1 MFRWGIQSKPPAF
14 MRGFLFSLMI
24 LTAWLSAAPDFAK
37 VVRPVLERRCFS
49 CHGPKEQKGKLRLDT
64 LSTDLV
70 QNARAAEMWQEVR
83 AVINLGEMPPKEEG
97 TLKEAE
103 RRVLLDW
110 LNPTIAQ
117 AAKQAQS
124 KGGRV
129 VVRRL
134 NQREYQNTMR
144 DLLGVDLEYTR
155 DFPPDGI
162 SADGMR
168 NNGSALQMN
177 AIQLEYYL
185 AAARKALDKM
195 ITTEPAP
202 PVFKHRFEKST
213 DNKFPQGIGG
223 ANELDRKKEFIVR
236 IRKDYPEQGRFRIR
250 LGVQVELP
258 ETEGPVPQ
266 LHVRVGYRPDT
277 LVDMATLAQRD
288 LTKAGK
294 HELEFTGRIENFP
307 LPVRGQGKYPGLV
320 VMVANEY
327 DRFGQLT
334 GRSAKSGKQKGNEE
348 GEGYPKLRV
357 DWLEFEGP
365 VFQQWPPA
373 EHRRILFESDKRE
386 SDEAGYAREVMTRF
400 LPRAWRRPVTDAEVD
415 RFVGFYRKLRPNFPT
430 FEDALREV
438 LVMALV
444 SPDFLYLMEPA
455 KDKVRPLNAHELAA
469 RLSYFLWSSM
479 PDATL
484 RQLADSGELLQPKVL
499 SAQVDRMVGD
509 PKSQQFVEAF
519 VAQWL
524 DVDAMDRVE
533 IDAAVY
539 KTFSNAAQQER
550 LRAAIRQEPVEFF
563 SEILRRDLSAR
574 NFVQSDFVMLNDVLA
589 NHYQFPDLQG
599 GAFRRVPVPTQSEN
613 PQLRRGG
620 LLTQAAFLMGAS
632 TGIDSHP
639 IKRAVYVRERLLDDP
654 PAPPPP
660 NVPELETADPKIAL
674 LPIREQ
680 LKHHSKDPAC
690 ADCHRGIDGWGL
702 AMEEYDAVGL
712 WRDKI
717 TRRLPN
723 RKTTT
728 LELDALAQMPDGRE
742 VDGMAAL
749 KSYLLEARGDQFAR
763 ALVVKL
769 LTYGL
774 GRSLEF
780 SDEPYVDSLTKQ
792 FKKDNLRMRALVKTI
807 VASEV
812 FRTK

>member
-1 MFRWGIQSKPPAF
+1 
-14 MRGFLFSLMI
+14 
-24 LTAWLSAAPDFAK
+24 
-37 VVRPVLERRCFS
+37 
-49 CHGPKEQKGKLRLDT
+49 
-64 LSTDLV
+64 
-70 QNARAAEMWQEVR
+70 
-83 AVINLGEMPPKEEG
+83 
-97 TLKEAE
+97 
-103 RRVLLDW
+103 
-110 LNPTIAQ
+110 
-117 AAKQAQS
+117 
-124 KGGRV
+124 
-129 VVRRL
+129 
-134 NQREYQNTMR
+134 
-144 DLLGVDLEYTR
+144 
-155 DFPPDGI
+155 
-162 SADGMR
+162 
-168 NNGSALQMN
+168 
-177 AIQLEYYL
+177 
-185 AAARKALDKM
+185 
-195 ITTEPAP
+195 
-202 PVFKHRFEKST
+202 
-213 DNKFPQGIGG
+213 
-223 ANELDRKKEFIVR
+223 
-236 IRKDYPEQGRFRIR
+236 
-250 LGVQVELP
+250 
-258 ETEGPVPQ
+258 
-266 LHVRVGYRPDT
+266 
-277 LVDMATLAQRD
+277 
-288 LTKAGK
+288 
-294 HELEFTGRIENFP
+294 
-307 LPVRGQGKYPGLV
+307 
-320 VMVANEY
+320 
-327 DRFGQLT
+327 
-334 GRSAKSGKQKGNEE
+334 
-348 GEGYPKLRV
+348 
-357 DWLEFEGP
+357 
-365 VFQQWPPA
+365 
-373 EHRRILFESDKRE
+373 
-386 SDEAGYAREVMTRF
+386 
-400 LPRAWRRPVTDAEVD
+400 
-415 RFVGFYRKLRPNFPT
+415 
-430 FEDALREV
+430 
-438 LVMALV
+438 MALV

-455 KDKVRPLNAHELAA
+455 GDQMRPLNAHELAA

-484 RQLADSGELLQPKVL
+484 RRLADSGKLLQPKVL
-499 SAQVDRMVGD
+499 AAQVDRMVAD

-533 IDAAVY
+533 IDATVY
-539 KTFSNAAQQER
+539 KTFGNAAQQER

-563 SEILRRDLSAR
+563 AEILRRDLSAH
-574 NFVQSDFVMLNDVLA
+574 NFVQSEFVMLNDVLA
-589 NHYQFPDLQG
+589 NHYQFPDVQG
-599 GAFRRVPVPTQSEN
+599 GAFRRVPVPAQSEN

-742 VDGMAAL
+742 VEGMAAL
-749 KSYLLEARGDQFAR
+749 KAYLLEARGDQFAR

-780 SDEPYVDSLTKQ
+780 SDEPHVDALTKQ